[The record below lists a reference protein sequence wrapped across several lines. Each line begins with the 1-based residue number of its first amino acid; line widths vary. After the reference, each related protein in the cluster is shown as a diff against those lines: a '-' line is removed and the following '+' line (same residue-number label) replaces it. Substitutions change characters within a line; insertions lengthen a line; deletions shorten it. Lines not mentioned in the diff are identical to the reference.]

1 MKLERLTTMKLI
13 KFLWTKTL
21 SYKNV
26 KISMRLKN
34 KTLITKLL
42 RSMPREKMTTESLK
56 TLVIL
61 RLTKRK

>member
-1 MKLERLTTMKLI
+1 MKLERPTTMKLI

-42 RSMPREKMTTESLK
+42 RSMPRERMTTESLK
-56 TLVIL
+56 ILVIL